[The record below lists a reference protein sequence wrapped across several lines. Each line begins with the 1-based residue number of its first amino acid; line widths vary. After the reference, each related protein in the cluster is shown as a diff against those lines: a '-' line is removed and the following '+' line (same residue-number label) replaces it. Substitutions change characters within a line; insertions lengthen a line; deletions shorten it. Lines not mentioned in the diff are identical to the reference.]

1 MILWTIFGLMTA
13 AAIAAVL
20 FPFVRRRAEEFSGND
35 IAVYRD
41 QLGELDRDRA
51 AGLIGKSEAEAARV
65 EISRRLLAAVDAAE
79 SATAASDPTSAARF
93 RRFIVAA
100 ALLLLP
106 AGAGALYVRLGSPE
120 LASPPAGD
128 ALQSEKQTQI
138 ENLVARVE
146 VHLQGNPK
154 DGRGWE
160 ILAPVYMQLG
170 RYSDSVNAWR
180 NALALLGESAD
191 REANLGEALM
201 AEANGVVTIEAKAA
215 FVRAVTLDNTI
226 VSARYY
232 LGRAAEQDGKREEA
246 AKIWRDLIAEAPAEA
261 HWVND
266 VRAALARV
274 EASPGTPTSAAPG
287 TQSAAAAKPD
297 QQAVMIRG
305 MVDGLA
311 ARLKQDGSD
320 VDGWLKLVRSYKVLG
335 EPDKAQTAISD
346 AQRALANDPD
356 KRKLLDSGLKQLEG
370 SAVAVA
376 NSPPQPASPV
386 ASPPQHEG
394 DAIQSMVAR
403 LAERMKKSPSDPE
416 GWIMLTRSYLS
427 LGEKEKA
434 ATAIKDARAA
444 LADDGPNLQLFNE
457 ALQRFKID
465 ETADV
470 ASAAPASPPAESRA
484 PAQADQ
490 QNSEMIRGMVAR
502 LADRLKKDGS
512 DLDGWLQLLRS
523 YVVLGERDKAVSAAA
538 DARQA
543 IGADVEKRRRLD
555 DFAKS
560 LGLDG

>member
-20 FPFVRRRAEEFSGND
+20 LPLVRRRAEEFSGND

-51 AGLIGKSEAEAARV
+51 AGLIGKSEAEAARI
-65 EISRRLLAAVDAAE
+65 EISRRLLAAADAAE
-79 SATAASDPTSAARF
+79 SATVASDPTSAARF

-274 EASPGTPTSAAPG
+274 EASPGTPTSAASG

-335 EPDKAQTAISD
+335 EQDKAQTAISD

-356 KRKLLDSGLKQLEG
+356 KRKLLDAGLKQLEG

-403 LAERMKKSPSDPE
+403 LAERMKKSSSDPE

-427 LGEKEKA
+427 IGEREKA

-470 ASAAPASPPAESRA
+470 ASATPASPPAESRA

>member
-1 MILWTIFGLMTA
+1 M
-13 AAIAAVL
+13 
-20 FPFVRRRAEEFSGND
+20 
-35 IAVYRD
+35 
-41 QLGELDRDRA
+41 
-51 AGLIGKSEAEAARV
+51 
-65 EISRRLLAAVDAAE
+65 
-79 SATAASDPTSAARF
+79 
-93 RRFIVAA
+93 
-100 ALLLLP
+100 
-106 AGAGALYVRLGSPE
+106 
-120 LASPPAGD
+120 
-128 ALQSEKQTQI
+128 
-138 ENLVARVE
+138 
-146 VHLQGNPK
+146 
-154 DGRGWE
+154 
-160 ILAPVYMQLG
+160 
-170 RYSDSVNAWR
+170 
-180 NALALLGESAD
+180 ALLGESAD

-226 VSARYY
+226 VRTRYY

-335 EPDKAQTAISD
+335 EQDKLQTAISD

-356 KRKLLDSGLKQLEG
+356 KRKLLDAGLKQLEG

-403 LAERMKKSPSDPE
+403 LAERMKKSSSDPE

-427 LGEKEKA
+427 LGEREKA
-434 ATAIKDARAA
+434 ATAVKDA
-444 LADDGPNLQLFNE
+444 GPHSPMMGPTCNCSMKRCNGSRSMKRQTWHRLRLR
-457 ALQRFKID
+457 LLRRF
-465 ETADV
+465 AC
-470 ASAAPASPPAESRA
+470 ACPSRPAEQRNDPRYGGASCG
-484 PAQADQ
+484 P
-490 QNSEMIRGMVAR
+490 SE
-502 LADRLKKDGS
+502 K
-512 DLDGWLQLLRS
+512 GWLRFRWLAAHLAL
-523 YVVLGERDKAVSAAA
+523 VCGLGR
-538 DARQA
+538 ARQSC
-543 IGADVEKRRRLD
+543 KRRRRR
-555 DFAKS
+555 AAGYRCRRGKAATPR
-560 LGLDG
+560 

>member
-1 MILWTIFGLMTA
+1 
-13 AAIAAVL
+13 
-20 FPFVRRRAEEFSGND
+20 
-35 IAVYRD
+35 
-41 QLGELDRDRA
+41 
-51 AGLIGKSEAEAARV
+51 
-65 EISRRLLAAVDAAE
+65 
-79 SATAASDPTSAARF
+79 
-93 RRFIVAA
+93 
-100 ALLLLP
+100 
-106 AGAGALYVRLGSPE
+106 
-120 LASPPAGD
+120 
-128 ALQSEKQTQI
+128 
-138 ENLVARVE
+138 
-146 VHLQGNPK
+146 
-154 DGRGWE
+154 
-160 ILAPVYMQLG
+160 MQLG
-170 RYSDSVNAWR
+170 RYTDSVSAWR
-180 NALALLGESAD
+180 NTLLLLGESAD
-191 REANLGEALM
+191 REANLGEALV
-201 AEANGVVTIEAKAA
+201 AEANGIVTAEAKTA
-215 FVRAVTLDNTI
+215 FVRAVTLDGTT

-232 LGRAAEQDGKREEA
+232 LGTAAEQDGKRGEA
-246 AKIWRDLIAEAPAEA
+246 AEIWRNLIAEAPPGA
-261 HWVND
+261 HWVSD
-266 VRAALARV
+266 VRDALARV
-274 EASPGTPTSAAPG
+274 EANPGTPTSDATG
-287 TQSAAAAKPD
+287 TQTAVAAKPD

-320 VDGWLKLVRSYKVLG
+320 VDGWVKLVRSYKVLG
-335 EPDKAQTAISD
+335 EQDKAQTAIRD

-376 NSPPQPASPV
+376 PSPVQPASPV

-416 GWIMLTRSYLS
+416 GWIMLTRSFLS
-427 LGEKEKA
+427 LGEEEKA

-465 ETADV
+465 ETANV
-470 ASAAPASPPAESRA
+470 ASTAPASPPAESRA

-512 DLDGWLQLLRS
+512 DFDGWLQLLRS
-523 YVVLGERDKAVSAAA
+523 YVVLGERNKAVSAAA

-543 IGADVEKRRRLD
+543 IGGDMEKRRRLD
-555 DFAKS
+555 DFVKS